1 MDNMNHN
8 LGQSFRSMIKAAE
21 KRCIASSFVAYPAVL
36 IQTRITIADQMTPEQ
51 TSIWIWTLGYNFG
64 WLDAKS
70 YAESFWDNQIWGN
83 MLPVLSLRQLEK
95 DLGIINRN
103 HCLAIKR
110 EIEFCFS
117 GAEKNHLGR
126 EEQRQR
132 SVVFMDESMAPSI
145 SMCTGSDSVYDM
157 QESVLSAEANLSDSK
172 MSR

>member
-1 MDNMNHN
+1 MENLNHN
-8 LGQSFRSMIKAAE
+8 PGQSFRTMIEAAE

-36 IQTRITIADQMTPEQ
+36 IQVRFTIANQMTPEE
-51 TSIWIWTLGYNFG
+51 TSIWIWTMGYNFG

-117 GAEKNHLGR
+117 GAEKNPWG
-126 EEQRQR
+126 
-132 SVVFMDESMAPSI
+132 A
-145 SMCTGSDSVYDM
+145 
-157 QESVLSAEANLSDSK
+157 K
-172 MSR
+172 SRDKEV